1 LRGKEERAAVSIL
14 DEILEHKD
22 QEVARRRAALP
33 HPPAR
38 SSPARD
44 FAGALRCPGV
54 SIIAE
59 FKRASPSRGR
69 IAAHWSPAQLASIYE
84 SAGAAAVSV
93 LTDERY
99 FSGSLH
105 DLKEARAACSIPIL
119 RKDFIIDEW
128 QLDESAAAG
137 ADAVLLIVL
146 ALGDALDRMMSAA
159 RNLGLAA
166 LVEAHTKEQAARALD
181 VGANIIGINNRD
193 LTTYVV
199 GYVWMDI
206 APLIPSDRIVVSESG
221 VKTPEHVRALAERGV
236 DAALVGEAL
245 MTAPDPGA
253 LLRQLVEAG
262 REAPESPPR
271 VGEGRRR
278 GR

>member
-1 LRGKEERAAVSIL
+1 VSIL
-14 DEILEHKD
+14 DEILEHKR
-22 QEVARRRAALP
+22 QEVAQRRSALP
-33 HPPAR
+33 HPPPR
-38 SSPARD
+38 SSPARSL
-44 FAGALRCPGV
+44 AGALRRPGV

-69 IAAHWSPAQLASIYE
+69 ISDRWSPGQLAATYE
-84 SAGAAAVSV
+84 GAGAAAMSV

-99 FSGSLH
+99 FGGSLD
-105 DLKEARAACSIPIL
+105 DLKEARAACSIPVL

-128 QLDESAAAG
+128 QLEESAAAG

-146 ALGDALDRMMSAA
+146 ALGDHLEQMLRGARDR
-159 RNLGLAA
+159 GLEA
-166 LVEAHTKEQAARALD
+166 LVEVHTGEQAARALD
-181 VGANIIGINNRD
+181 AGADIIGINNRD

-199 GYVWMDI
+199 GTVVTEI
-206 APLIPSDRIVVSESG
+206 APLVPPDRILVSESG
-221 VKTPEHVRALAERGV
+221 IKTPNQIRVLAERGV

-262 REAPESPPR
+262 RQPVTQSPR
-271 VGEGRRR
+271 LGEGRRR